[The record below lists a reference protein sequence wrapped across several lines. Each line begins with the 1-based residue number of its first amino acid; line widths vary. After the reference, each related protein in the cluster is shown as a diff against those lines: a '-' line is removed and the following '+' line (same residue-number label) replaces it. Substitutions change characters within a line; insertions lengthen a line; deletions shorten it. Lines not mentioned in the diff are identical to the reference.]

1 MSAVALTGTALLIAR
16 AAAIAAAVAEL
27 AVSLQ
32 QASAVVQNAQAQ
44 NRDPTPEE
52 IAGLFQTDNADL
64 AALHVAI
71 AAKVAAPGA
80 APVG

>member
-1 MSAVALTGTALLIAR
+1 
-16 AAAIAAAVAEL
+16 
-27 AVSLQ
+27 
-32 QASAVVQNAQAQ
+32 
-44 NRDPTPEE
+44 
-52 IAGLFQTDNADL
+52 LFQTDNADL